1 VHAEGTHHD
10 DHWRL
15 DYGQCAIVC
24 SATPTLPHHHLA
36 YERFTA
42 DGPLALLPLAEN
54 YAVVRVVPAAQRAE
68 LLGLDDRTFGDD
80 LTRRLGHRVAFSA
93 VGPRRAFPLALSLRW
108 QNQRGREVWIG
119 NAAQTLHPVSG
130 QGFNLGLR
138 DAWTLAECLCAA
150 GGPGAMP
157 SGDSLRSQKI
167 SANAALAARGPRL
180 DEAVLATWARSR
192 QADRLATTAFTDG
205 IVRLFSN
212 DLAPLHQ
219 AREIGLSLLNFAPGL
234 RDFIARRMIWG
245 ARGW

>member
-1 VHAEGTHHD
+1 
-10 DHWRL
+10 
-15 DYGQCAIVC
+15 
-24 SATPTLPHHHLA
+24 
-36 YERFTA
+36 
-42 DGPLALLPLAEN
+42 
-54 YAVVRVVPAAQRAE
+54 
-68 LLGLDDRTFGDD
+68 
-80 LTRRLGHRVAFSA
+80 RVAFSA

-138 DAWTLAECLCAA
+138 DAWTLAECLCEAGAPRTPVGDAA
-150 GGPGAMP
+150 
-157 SGDSLRSQKI
+157 SLRAQER
-167 SANAALAARGPRL
+167 SADGAWATRARRL
-180 DEAVLATWARSR
+180 DEAVLETWARSR

-219 AREIGLSLLNFAPGL
+219 AREIGLGLLNLAPGL